1 MTLGSQ
7 AGERI
12 EASGMVVSPTR
23 ATRTTAVNLPTV
35 LASAGVAAVVSAII
49 VTIGVVGLV
58 ISGDIGGDDTTAAA
72 QTPTV
77 VNLGAAQSSVAAGQA
92 PAAAQPG
99 ATTPPSAAGQ
109 PPATQAGEQVAES
122 GGGAGAG
129 NAPVGQAPAP
139 QAPAQQPPA
148 QQAPAQQAAP
158 SAQPAAAPQALTV
171 GQLNT
176 KIKLLMNTG
185 ASRAARADELQAGA
199 RGLGSVDGVA
209 NLLRISGAG
218 FTYQMINPVTVN
230 GTTLSATLQMTLA
243 GRGSKTQPLSWVWSG
258 SDWKLSNKSTCDVAG
273 LALLPCSI

>member
-1 MTLGSQ
+1 MTPGDPYTEDRVP
-7 AGERI
+7 AAEPTA
-12 EASGMVVSPTR
+12 ASR
-23 ATRTTAVNLPTV
+23 RTSSVNLPTV
-35 LASAGVAAVVSAII
+35 LASAGVAAVVAAII

-58 ISGDIGGDDTTAAA
+58 ISGDIGGDDKDSAA

-77 VNLGAAQSSVAAGQA
+77 VNLGAARSSVAAGQA
-92 PAAAQPG
+92 PAAPQPG
-99 ATTPPSAAGQ
+99 TSTVPPAAGQ
-109 PPATQAGEQVAES
+109 PPAAQQAGEQVAES

-129 NAPVGQAPAP
+129 NAPVGQAPA
-139 QAPAQQPPA
+139 
-148 QQAPAQQAAP
+148 QQAPAQQAPARQAAP
-158 SAQPAAAPQALTV
+158 SALPAAAPQALTV

-185 ASRAARADELQAGA
+185 ASRAARANELQAGA

-218 FTYQMINPVTVN
+218 FTYQMIDPVTVN
-230 GTTLSATLQMTLA
+230 GTTMSATLQMTLV
-243 GRGSKTQPLSWVWSG
+243 GQGSKTQPLKWVWSG